1 MNVSFQCSFFLFFDR
16 VPETVP
22 VSASPESLT
31 ERNISVTDMHEI
43 PEVGR
48 MPHFDNEDKAE
59 ISNETKRFQRHLDHG
74 HTPGIQGGDIDVPQ
88 PSQSQRRTLFHPL
101 EAARRSFGATSS
113 EVVVCIVLGEGVS
126 KSTLPH

>member
-1 MNVSFQCSFFLFFDR
+1 MTVSFQRFFLFFDR
-16 VPETVP
+16 VPETIP

-31 ERNISVTDMHEI
+31 EGNMTVTDIHEI

-74 HTPGIQGGDIDVPQ
+74 HTPGIQGGDIDAPH
-88 PSQSQRRTLFHPL
+88 PSHSQRRTLFHPL

-113 EVVVCIVLGEGVS
+113 EVVVCIFLGEGVS
-126 KSTLPH
+126 KPTLPH